1 MPRLPFFNQEV
12 ESEKPAIYWQGGV
25 HQTYKQLI
33 AETNSWLSRLPS
45 DSGKLIFLYVR
56 QHPEAIAPLV
66 ACMAS
71 HHAVLLVTDGLPIE
85 RRQSLE
91 GCYQPH
97 IIIEA
102 DHQDSFSIRETD
114 AAPFD
119 IHPDISLLLST
130 SGSTG
135 TPRSVKLT
143 SDNLLSNASG
153 IASVLDIDSNDNA
166 LVHLDLSYS
175 YGLSV
180 VTSHLLCGAALTV
193 TSDKLVDKKFWSAVE
208 EMEVTHFPG
217 VPYHYETMC
226 RLRLERLPLTGI
238 KTFTQAGG
246 RLSETFK
253 ERIADF
259 SKATGSKF
267 YVMYGQ
273 TEASP
278 RMSTLRPEM
287 YELHKDS
294 VGQALPGGEFII
306 EDDQKKVLPAGSE
319 GQIVFHGPNVM
330 LGYGASREDL
340 AVGDE
345 LRGVLRTGDTGFLDE
360 DGFLTVTGRDARMGK
375 IYGWRINLD
384 ELEREIEEHLS
395 GCVVQLEN
403 NIWIG
408 YIDSLDEDSRKEL
421 LNVVT
426 QKFSLP
432 VSVFKFVELNAI
444 PTTSRNKTDYNSVL
458 QLIKDQ
464 ALK

>member
-1 MPRLPFFNQEV
+1 MLKLPFFNQVV

-25 HQTYKQLI
+25 HQSYRQLI
-33 AETNSWLSRLPS
+33 AETNRWLDHLPS
-45 DSGKLIFLYVR
+45 ESRQLIFLYVK
-56 QHPEAIAPLV
+56 QHPESIAPLV
-66 ACMAS
+66 ACLAS
-71 HHAVLLVTDGLPIE
+71 HHAVLLVSDGLPGE

-91 GCYQPH
+91 ECYKPH

-102 DHQDSFSIRETD
+102 DHQGDFSIKEND

-119 IHPDISLLLST
+119 IHTDISLLLST

-143 SDNLLSNASG
+143 ADNLLSNAAG
-153 IASVLDIDSNDNA
+153 IASVLDIDANDNA

-193 TSDKLVDKKFWSAVE
+193 TTDKLVDKKFWNSIE
-208 EMEVTHFPG
+208 ETKVTHFPG

-226 RLRLERLPLTGI
+226 RLKLERLPLTNV

-246 RLSETFK
+246 RLPETFK
-253 ERIADF
+253 ERMVGF
-259 SKATGSKF
+259 TKAAGSKF

-278 RMSTLRPEM
+278 RMSTLQPQM
-287 YELHKDS
+287 YEQHKES
-294 VGQALPGGEFII
+294 VGKALPNCQFII
-306 EDDQKKVLPAGSE
+306 EDDQKKVLPAGAE
-319 GQIVFHGPNVM
+319 GQIVFRGPNVM
-330 LGYGASREDL
+330 LGYGASKEDL

-345 LRGVLRTGDTGFLDE
+345 LGGVLRTGDRGFLDE

-384 ELEREIEEHLS
+384 ELESDIEKYLS
-395 GCVVQLEN
+395 ACVVQMDN
-403 NIWIG
+403 NLCIG
-408 YIDSLDEDSRKEL
+408 HTDLLDEDSRKEL
-421 LNVVT
+421 LKVVT
-426 QKFSLP
+426 EKYSLP
-432 VSVFKFVELNAI
+432 QSVFRFVELNAI
-444 PTTSRNKTDYNSVL
+444 PITSRNKTDYNSVL
-458 QLIKDQ
+458 QLIRDQ

>member
-1 MPRLPFFNQEV
+1 MLKLPFFDQIV

-33 AETNSWLSRLPS
+33 AETNSWLGRLPS
-45 DSGKLIFLYVR
+45 APGKLIFLYVK
-56 QHPEAIAPLV
+56 QHPDSIAPLI
-66 ACMAS
+66 ACLAS

-91 GCYQPH
+91 EYYQPH
-97 IIIEA
+97 IVIEA
-102 DHQDSFSIRETD
+102 DHRDAFSLKETD
-114 AAPFD
+114 AVPFD

-193 TSDKLVDKKFWSAVE
+193 TSDKLVDKKFWSAVD
-208 EMEVTHFPG
+208 EMKVTHFPG

-226 RLRLERLPLTGI
+226 RLRLERLPLAGV

-246 RLSETFK
+246 RLPETFK
-253 ERIADF
+253 ERIAGF
-259 SKATGSKF
+259 AKAAGSKF

-278 RMSTLRPEM
+278 RMSTLQPEM
-287 YELHKDS
+287 YERHKES
-294 VGQALPGGEFII
+294 VGQALPGGKFVI
-306 EDDQKKVLPAGSE
+306 EDDQKKELPAGKE

-330 LGYGASREDL
+330 LGYGASKEDL

-345 LRGVLRTGDTGFLDE
+345 FGGVLRTGDTGFLDE

-395 GCVVQLEN
+395 ACVVQLDN
-403 NIWIG
+403 KLCIG
-408 YIDSLDEDSRKEL
+408 HVNSFGEDSRKEL
-421 LNVVT
+421 LNTVT
-426 QKFSLP
+426 QKYSLP
-432 VSVFKFVELNAI
+432 VSVFRFVELDAI
-444 PTTSRNKTDYNSVL
+444 PITSRNKTDYNTVL
-458 QLIKDQ
+458 QLMMDQ
-464 ALK
+464 GLK